1 MMGETMIKLMFDYDG
16 IELPH
21 EDKAVNRINKLRRED
36 LLDADTAM
44 LFHSLRKIRNQAG
57 HEGYE
62 SVRDARNY
70 LGITYS
76 LSEWFMQTYGDYD
89 FIPKPYVEPEKA
101 SVKEERLAKEN
112 RELEEKYKSLEKE
125 IERYL
130 AKSLSF
136 KSKWKSVNSAGPNDV
151 CVRSNS
157 HIRSLNILMIFLS
170 IVHSDNNLRSCSENV
185 TGSRE

>member
-1 MMGETMIKLMFDYDG
+1 MG
-16 IELPH
+16 
-21 EDKAVNRINKLRRED
+21 RCSR
-36 LLDADTAM
+36 
-44 LFHSLRKIRNQAG
+44 
-57 HEGYE
+57 E
-62 SVRDARNY
+62 SVSYVAAFICQHGILLAI
-70 LGITYS
+70 LGMS
-76 LSEWFMQTYGDYD
+76 LS
-89 FIPKPYVEPEKA
+89 
-101 SVKEERLAKEN
+101 SSSSS
-112 RELEEKYKSLEKE
+112 SLEKE

-136 KSKWKSVNSAGPNDV
+136 KSKWKSVNIAGPNDV